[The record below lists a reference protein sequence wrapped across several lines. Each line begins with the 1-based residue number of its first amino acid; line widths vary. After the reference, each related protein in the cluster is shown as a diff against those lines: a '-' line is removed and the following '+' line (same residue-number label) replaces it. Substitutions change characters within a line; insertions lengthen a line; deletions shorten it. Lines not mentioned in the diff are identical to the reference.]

1 MSLDQHPDFH
11 RLLQAVVE
19 ASPAGMVIVDHHGLV
34 VLVNAEAVRMFGYD
48 RSELLGQSIEA
59 LVPERYR
66 GQHPGHRTTFEQDPS
81 ARMMGAG
88 RDLHGLRKNGSEFP
102 VEIGLTPI
110 PTSQGLSVLSVII
123 DITERKKA
131 EEALREHSLAL
142 ERSNRDLRE
151 FATIAS
157 HDLQEPLRKIVAF
170 GDMLNTR
177 YGEAFDD
184 AGSELLNRIYR
195 ATRRMQ
201 QLVEGMLAYARLSDQ
216 GVPFTLVDLAEVVG
230 EVVDDLEGTGEPS
243 NRRVEVES
251 LPAVHGNPTQMRQL
265 MQNLLSNAFKF
276 AKKDEPCRVR
286 VFGEELH
293 EPESNSRV
301 CRIVVEDNGVG
312 FDEKYAQQVF
322 GMLQRLHDRSQYEG
336 SGMGLAICRRIVE
349 RHGGTIAVSST
360 PGVGSRFIVTLPAP
374 AK

>member
-19 ASPAGMVIVDHHGLV
+19 ASPAGMVIVDRHGLV
-34 VLVNAEAVRMFGYD
+34 ALVNAEAERMFGYD
-48 RSELLGQSIEA
+48 RSDLLGQSIEA

-66 GQHPGHRTTFEQDPS
+66 GQHPGHRTSFEHDPS
-81 ARMMGAG
+81 ARMMDAG
-88 RDLHGLRKNGSEFP
+88 RDLFGLRKDGTEFP

-110 PTSQGLSVLSVII
+110 PTTQGLFVLSVII

-142 ERSNRDLRE
+142 ERSNRDLKE

-216 GVPFTLVDLAEVVG
+216 GVPFTLVDLEELVR
-230 EVVDDLEGTGEPS
+230 EVVDDLEGSGEPS
-243 NRRVEVES
+243 HRHVEVES
-251 LPAVHGNPTQMRQL
+251 LPVVHGNPTQMRQL

-286 VFGEELH
+286 VFGEEIQ
-293 EPESNSRV
+293 EPESNARV

-349 RHGGTIAVSST
+349 RHGGTIRVYST
-360 PGVGSRFIVTLPAP
+360 PGVGSRFIVTLPTP

>member
-1 MSLDQHPDFH
+1 
-11 RLLQAVVE
+11 
-19 ASPAGMVIVDHHGLV
+19 MVIVDHHGLV
-34 VLVNAEAVRMFGYD
+34 VLVNAEAERMFGYD

-216 GVPFTLVDLAEVVG
+216 GVPFTLIDLAEVVG

>member
-19 ASPAGMVIVDHHGLV
+19 ASPAGMVIVDQRGRV
-34 VLVNAEAVRMFGYD
+34 VLVNAEAERMFGYD
-48 RSELLGQSIEA
+48 RPELLGQSIET

-66 GQHPGHRTTFEQDPS
+66 GQHPEHRTTFEQDPS

-88 RDLHGLRKNGSEFP
+88 RDLYGLRKNGSEFP

-110 PTSQGLSVLSVII
+110 PTSQGLFVLSVII

-157 HDLQEPLRKIVAF
+157 HDLQEPLRKIIAF

-184 AGSELLNRIYR
+184 AGAELLNRIYR

-216 GVPFTLVDLAEVVG
+216 GVPFTLVDLEELVREVV
-230 EVVDDLEGTGEPS
+230 EDLEGTGEAS

-276 AKKDEPCRVR
+276 AKRDEPCLVR
-286 VFGEELH
+286 VFGEVLH
-293 EPESNSRV
+293 EPENNARV

-349 RHGGTIAVSST
+349 RHGGTIGVHST
-360 PGVGSRFIVTLPAP
+360 PGVGSRFIVTLPTP

>member
-19 ASPAGMVIVDHHGLV
+19 ASPAGIVIVDQNGHV
-34 VLVNAEAVRMFGYD
+34 VLVNAEAERMFGYD
-48 RSELLGQSIEA
+48 RSELLGQSIEV
-59 LVPERYR
+59 LVPKRYR
-66 GQHPGHRTTFEQDPS
+66 GDHPNYRTTFENDPS
-81 ARMMGAG
+81 VRMMGAG
-88 RDLHGLRKNGSEFP
+88 RDLFGLRKNGTEFP

-110 PTSQGLSVLSVII
+110 QTSQGLFVLSVII

-142 ERSNRDLRE
+142 ERSNRDLKE

-177 YGEAFDD
+177 YGGAFDD
-184 AGSELLNRIYR
+184 AGSELLARIHR

-216 GVPFTLVDLAEVVG
+216 GVPFTMVNLEEIVREVL
-230 EVVDDLEGTGEPS
+230 DDLEGTGES
-243 NRRVEVES
+243 SHRHVEIES

-265 MQNLLSNAFKF
+265 MQNLLSNALKF
-276 AKKDEPCRVR
+276 AKKGEPCHVRVLGELLDEP
-286 VFGEELH
+286 EKNE
-293 EPESNSRV
+293 RV
-301 CRIVVEDNGVG
+301 CRIVIEDNGVG

-349 RHGGTIAVSST
+349 RHGGTIGVNSS
-360 PGVGSRFIVTLPAP
+360 PGVGSRFVVTLPSP
-374 AK
+374 PQ